1 MNEPKKPL
9 SKRQEIL
16 AEGLKTD
23 LVKKV
28 AHARK
33 EAFNQ
38 RTPQPVWDCIYE
50 VGQVN
55 YAVALSFLQSRWKK
69 NQRVNE
75 RIKKCITSQNCVF
88 LTLTF
93 RDDVL
98 AVTTEQT
105 RRRYVARA
113 LKEQCPHYVA
123 NIDFG
128 NAGEIREYIDSKGEI
143 RQSTARE
150 HYHALVVLPDGK
162 RKFDMTKWVY
172 GWSFAERIP
181 VKDYNKVKKYVTKL
195 TAHALKD
202 YGEKPRMM
210 IYSRD

>member
-1 MNEPKKPL
+1 MQENQKPL
-9 SKRQEIL
+9 SPRQVRL
-16 AEGLKTD
+16 ASLLDTD
-23 LVKKV
+23 TIQRVS
-28 AHARK
+28 HARK
-33 EAFNQ
+33 LAFNQ
-38 RTPQPVWDCIYE
+38 GDDTPVLDLIQEIGVFDYS
-50 VGQVN
+50 VSLG
-55 YAVALSFLQSRWKK
+55 FLQSKWKK
-69 NQRVNE
+69 QSRINQ

-98 AVTTEQT
+98 ANTTEQT
-105 RRRYVARA
+105 RRKYVARA

-128 NAGEIREYIDSKGEI
+128 NAGEIREYVDRKGEI
-143 RQSTARE
+143 RQTTARE

-181 VKDYNKVKKYVTKL
+181 VKDYNKVKKYVSKM
-195 TAHALKD
+195 TAHAIKD
-202 YGEKPRMM
+202 HGQKPRMM